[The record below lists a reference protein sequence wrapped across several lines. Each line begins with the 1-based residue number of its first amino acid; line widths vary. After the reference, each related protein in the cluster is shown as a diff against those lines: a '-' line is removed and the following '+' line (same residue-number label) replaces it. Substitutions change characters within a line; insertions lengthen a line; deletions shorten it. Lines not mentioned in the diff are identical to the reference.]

1 MSDGVRGIIA
11 AADKIEAR
19 IVEAEKLRAA
29 LEEIRRLHAPMRA
42 VCDECYGDGCQDL
55 CTCGHTP
62 AEHLLSYGMCAECLC
77 YRFELDEDR

>member
-1 MSDGVRGIIA
+1 MT
-11 AADKIEAR
+11 
-19 IVEAEKLRAA
+19 
-29 LEEIRRLHAPMRA
+29 RLGASPPT
-42 VCDECYGDGCQDL
+42 V